1 MVSPARKRRAVEHL
15 EEGFEVSQ
23 RRACRVVGQPRATQR
38 YEPQVKEDE
47 RVLVR
52 RMHEHVRHHPRYGY
66 RRIWALLR
74 QEGFRV
80 NRKRVWRLWR
90 REGFKVP
97 RKPHKKRRLGHS
109 ANGIARRRPEHK
121 DHVWCW
127 DFIHDRDEQGRPL
140 KWFALVDEYT
150 RGCLALEVERS
161 MTAADVIDILARVF
175 LTRGLPGFIRSDN
188 RPEFIAHAMRRY
200 LHTAAVGTL
209 YIEPGAPWENGFAE
223 SFFSR
228 LRDELLNTE
237 LFADLRE
244 AKALAAAWR
253 REYNH
258 RRPHSAL
265 GYQTP
270 AAFAATCPAVGPFQ
284 PAALSQPAAPTVR
297 AAEIHG
303 DACLGAP
310 PPDPR
315 LLPLRRAP
323 AGLPGKAETLG
334 PTLIATG
341 T

>member
-15 EEGFEVSQ
+15 EDKHEVSQ

-38 YEPQVKEDE
+38 YVPRTRDDEPA
-47 RVLVR
+47 LVR
-52 RMHEHVRHHPRYGY
+52 RMHERVRQHPRYGY

-74 QEGFRV
+74 MEGWRV
-80 NRKRVWRLWR
+80 NRKRIWRLWR

-97 RKPHKKRRLGHS
+97 RKQRKKRRLGHS
-109 ANGIARRRPEHK
+109 GNGVARHRPRHK

-127 DFIHDRDEQGRPL
+127 DFIHDRDEAGRPL
-140 KWFALVDEYT
+140 KWFALTDEYT
-150 RGCLALEVERS
+150 RECLALQVERR
-161 MTAADVIDILARVF
+161 MTAADVIDILSQVLRI
-175 LTRGLPGFIRSDN
+175 RGLPKHIRSDN
-188 RPEFIAHAMRRY
+188 GPEFIARAVRDY
-200 LHTAAVGTL
+200 LEKAGVGTL
-209 YIEPGAPWENGFAE
+209 YIAPGSPWENGYAE

-228 LRDELLNTE
+228 LRDELLDAE

-244 AKALAAAWR
+244 AQVLAAAWQS
-253 REYNH
+253 EYNH

-270 AAFAATCPAVGPFQ
+270 AAFAGRCR
-284 PAALSQPAAPTVR
+284 S
-297 AAEIHG
+297 
-303 DACLGAP
+303 LGAP

-323 AGLPGKAETLG
+323 EKSPGEVQNLG
-334 PTLIATG
+334 PTLITAG